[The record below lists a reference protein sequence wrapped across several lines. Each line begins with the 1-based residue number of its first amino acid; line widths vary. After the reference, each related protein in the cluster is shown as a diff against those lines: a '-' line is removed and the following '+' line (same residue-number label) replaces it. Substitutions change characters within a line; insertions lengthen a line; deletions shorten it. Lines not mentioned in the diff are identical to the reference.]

1 MARSFLS
8 ICAVS
13 EQVNGRPDSRT
24 FSTSSVVHFHW
35 WQLVFSGKIVYIFV
49 TTFCRLLTTLGV
61 FSANRLSFVLDATKW
76 LSTFYNRKSHAK
88 WNDNNTVLPYAN
100 WKLSSE
106 YSCLIN
112 ANCEEFDKFGN
123 TSSYKRLEFNVQ
135 SQLTWW
141 VECIFPRFPSL
152 LPDWWSRSIISAG
165 DDRPWRPRPL
175 VSARISHFRQ
185 DRLWTNRQ
193 HFNFIKLRQFN
204 LIILIIIWII
214 IYFYLI

>member
-152 LPDWWSRSIISAG
+152 LPDWWSRSIINAG
-165 DDRPWRPRPL
+165 DDQ
-175 VSARISHFRQ
+175 SAMTTASIGQRTDLAFPPGSTLNKSPTLQLHQVKAI
-185 DRLWTNRQ
+185 
-193 HFNFIKLRQFN
+193 
-204 LIILIIIWII
+204 
-214 IYFYLI
+214 

>member
-1 MARSFLS
+1 MSAAAAECSLICRLIMRVSERTAEKREKRRKEEEEEEKEKEKSSRESLWSLGMARSFLS

-61 FSANRLSFVLDATKW
+61 FSANRLSFVLDAKQNGCRLFTIENH
-76 LSTFYNRKSHAK
+76 T

-123 TSSYKRLEFNVQ
+123 TS
-135 SQLTWW
+135 
-141 VECIFPRFPSL
+141 
-152 LPDWWSRSIISAG
+152 
-165 DDRPWRPRPL
+165 
-175 VSARISHFRQ
+175 
-185 DRLWTNRQ
+185 
-193 HFNFIKLRQFN
+193 
-204 LIILIIIWII
+204 
-214 IYFYLI
+214 